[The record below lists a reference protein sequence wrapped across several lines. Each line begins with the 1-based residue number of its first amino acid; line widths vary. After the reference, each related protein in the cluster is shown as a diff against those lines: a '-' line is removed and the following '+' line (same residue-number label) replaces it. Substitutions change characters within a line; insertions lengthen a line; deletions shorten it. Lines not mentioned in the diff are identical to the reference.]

1 MAAFAIRDWHVNIH
15 CRRFI
20 VCPPSSLHTHIE
32 KTHNTAKQNQ
42 EIITI
47 TIDFPLAAMTVP
59 LNNNTTKYYLQ
70 W

>member
-20 VCPPSSLHTHIE
+20 VSTIIITYTHRKNTQHSKAKPRNHHHHHRLSIGSHDSSL
-32 KTHNTAKQNQ
+32 
-42 EIITI
+42 
-47 TIDFPLAAMTVP
+47 
-59 LNNNTTKYYLQ
+59 NNTTKYYLQ